1 MILLRIWDREKGEFT
16 KKFMYNFKGSCL
28 MSSVK
33 AKNPEILEKFNQ
45 VETAKRFS
53 LDQYLG
59 LKDIYKTK
67 LYERDICIIR
77 DRDKCKQYKVIAKRD
92 LVSGTYFNVVGTKT
106 KIYPNVLKNEYIEL
120 EIIGNIY
127 QNKEYLKKKEGK
139 NDEQSKK

>member
-1 MILLRIWDREKGEFT
+1 MILLRIWDREKEKFT
-16 KKFMYNFKGSCL
+16 KKFMYNQKKSYL
-28 MSSVK
+28 MKSVK

-45 VETAKRFS
+45 IEIVERFS

-92 LVSGTYFNVVGTKT
+92 LINGTYFNVVGTKI
-106 KIYPNVLKNEYIEL
+106 KIYPNVLKDEYIEL
-120 EIIGNIY
+120 EIIGNVY
-127 QNKEYLKKKEGK
+127 QNKEYLKKKEVK
-139 NDEQSKK
+139 DDE